1 MATNGGPGSIR
12 DLQPARNAIPE
23 YGMSRPKKGAGMARI
38 KGERMVSV
46 SVDEFS
52 HDRFLE
58 TIRKWADQA
67 NRPVFVDIGDFEDL
81 AKYCAGNYR
90 LSRILLEARD
100 RAILEGSESILF
112 Y

>member
-1 MATNGGPGSIR
+1 
-12 DLQPARNAIPE
+12 
-23 YGMSRPKKGAGMARI
+23 
-38 KGERMVSV
+38 MVKSSVEKVLFV

-58 TIRKWADQA
+58 TIRKWANQED
-67 NRPVFVDIGDFEDL
+67 RPVFVDIGDFEDL
-81 AKYCAGNYR
+81 AQYCDGNYR

-100 RAILEGSESILF
+100 RAILEGVESILF